1 MKAHANGLGV
11 HLNTVNLIRS
21 EKVGNK
27 FVSPRAFYD
36 AFL

>member
-11 HLNTVNLIRS
+11 HLNTGNLIHS

-27 FVSPRAFYD
+27 FLGPRAFYD